1 VKSTIYSI
9 YSLRVFR
16 WLISKYKKERLE
28 ENNLLLEKANI
39 NMEYPEFFAWTLMN
53 ILVASICSIIFSAVF
68 HLIFNS
74 LYSLLL
80 LIAIPICVPSI
91 IGFFSYNLPN
101 YSVKKR
107 GHNIDLYLPYA
118 INFISSMAVAGI
130 SPSEIF
136 TTLSTIDVYGEV
148 QVEAKNIAKE
158 INIMGVDNI
167 SALKNAIETTPS
179 DKFKAFLQGIIG
191 TIQSGSDLHV
201 YLSTIVEKYMEADLV
216 DRKRDLDLLAVI
228 AEVFVISVIAFPIFL
243 VIILTV
249 FGFFGGS
256 MDLSINLMLIFSF
269 LILPVVY
276 AGFYYLIQST
286 SLEEITKMKS
296 KRMLTFSQYLGENK
310 ASMYIIGLSGCFL
323 IILYMFLLLF
333 SFLGYIPL
341 TFYQQLDFL
350 FLAIL
355 FFIGPIGAYKY
366 LEIKRRK
373 EMQNRLPEF
382 LTEVGD
388 SLSTGM
394 TIFDAIKSASKS
406 RYGRFTNEIRHMKS
420 QLSWD
425 ISMTD
430 VLVEFADRM
439 NSAIVQRIVI
449 VITRGLLMGGKT
461 PKIFKAASREVDQV
475 NRLERQR
482 ETNMYVYTIVILMCF
497 FIFLAIIVI
506 LDRTIFNS
514 FFDLQNQQVQQLGN
528 FMMISPVDSTV
539 LKYTL
544 FSFVFVQSIG
554 AGVLAGF
561 MMDGKLASG
570 IRYSCILGLISFFI
584 FKFLF

>member
-1 VKSTIYSI
+1 VKSTSYSI
-9 YSLRVFR
+9 FSLRAFR
-16 WLISKYKKERLE
+16 WFLSEERKERLE
-28 ENNLLLEKANI
+28 EKNLLLEKANI
-39 NMEYPEFFAWTLMN
+39 NMDYPEFFAWSLMN
-53 ILVASICSIIFSAVF
+53 ILVSFIVSLVIFIVF
-68 HLIFNS
+68 HMMLNS
-74 LYSLLL
+74 LYSLIL
-80 LIAIPICVPSI
+80 LIFLPIGILCIV
-91 IGFFSYNLPN
+91 GLFSYYLPN
-101 YSVKKR
+101 YYIRKR

-148 QVEAKNIAKE
+148 QAEAKNIAKE
-158 INIMGVDNI
+158 INVMGVDNI
-167 SALKNAIETTPS
+167 SALKNAIEITPS
-179 DKFKAFLQGIIG
+179 DKFKGFLQGIIG
-191 TIQSGSDLHV
+191 TIQSGSDLHI

-216 DRKRDLDLLAVI
+216 DRKKDLDMLAVI

-256 MDLSINLMLIFSF
+256 MDLSISLMLIFSF
-269 LILPVVY
+269 LILPLVY
-276 AGFYYLIQST
+276 AGFYYMIQST

-296 KRMLTFSQYLGENK
+296 KRRYALGEYLEENK
-310 ASMYIIGLSGCFL
+310 ASMYILGLSGCL
-323 IILYMFLLLF
+323 LVVLYAFLLFF

-341 TFYQQLDFL
+341 TFYQQLDFI

-355 FFIGPIGAYKY
+355 FFIGPIGVYKY

-388 SLSTGM
+388 SLATGM

-406 RYGRFTNEIRHMKS
+406 RYGRFTDEIRRMKS

-425 ISMTD
+425 ISMND
-430 VLVEFADRM
+430 VLVNFAERM

-449 VITRGLLMGGKT
+449 VINRGLIMGGKT

-506 LDRTIFNS
+506 LNQTIFTS
-514 FFDLQNQQVQQLGN
+514 FFDLQNQQVQRLGN
-528 FMMISPVDSTV
+528 FMMISPVDPTV

-570 IRYSCILGLISFFI
+570 IRYSCVLGLISFFT
-584 FKFLF
+584 FKFVF

>member
-1 VKSTIYSI
+1 MKTTGYSSF
-9 YSLRVFR
+9 SLRLFGR
-16 WLISKYKKERLE
+16 FLSEKSKTSLQEK
-28 ENNLLLEKANI
+28 NILLEKAEI
-39 NMEYPEFFAWTLMN
+39 NMDYTEYYSMTIMN
-53 ILVASICSIIFSAVF
+53 MIIAYIFSFIIF
-68 HLIFNS
+68 LIFYLLIES
-74 LYSLLL
+74 FLTLLFLL
-80 LIAIPICVPSI
+80 LIPTFIVALV
-91 IGFFSYNLPN
+91 GLTYFYLPN
-101 YSVKKR
+101 YYIKKR
-107 GHNIDLYLPYA
+107 GANIDLFLPYA

-148 QVEAKNIAKE
+148 QNEAKKIAKE

-167 SALKNAIETTPS
+167 TAMKNAIEITPS
-179 DKFKAFLQGIIG
+179 EKFKSFLQGIIG
-191 TIQSGSDLHV
+191 TIQSGSDLHL
-201 YLSTIVEKYMEADLV
+201 YLSNIVTKFMETDLI
-216 DRKRDLDLLAVI
+216 DRKKDLDLLAVI

-256 MDLSINLMLIFSF
+256 MDLSIQLMLIFSF
-269 LILPVVY
+269 LILPFVY
-276 AGFYYLIQST
+276 AGFYYLVQST

-296 KRMLTFSQYLGENK
+296 KKKYTIREYFEEHK
-310 ASMYIIGLSGCFL
+310 ASFYIIGLSGCM
-323 IILYMFLLLF
+323 IVVLYALLYLF
-333 SFLGYIPL
+333 SYLGFIPL

-355 FFIGPIGAYKY
+355 FFIGPIGIYKY
-366 LEIKRRK
+366 IEIKRRK
-373 EMQNRLPEF
+373 EIQNRLPEF
-382 LTEVGD
+382 MAEVGD

-394 TIFDAIKSASKS
+394 TIFDSIKVASKA
-406 RYGRFTNEIRHMKS
+406 RYGRLTNEIKRMKA

-425 ISMTD
+425 ISIMD
-430 VLVEFADRM
+430 VLNQFSERM
-439 NSAIVQRIVI
+439 KSAIIQRIVI
-449 VITRGLLMGGKT
+449 VANRGLMMGGKT

-482 ETNMYVYTIVILMCF
+482 ETNMFVYTIVILMCF

-506 LDRTIFNS
+506 LDRTIFMS
-514 FFDLQNQQVQQLGN
+514 FFDLQDQQLQRLGN
-528 FMMISPVDSTV
+528 FMLISHVDQNV

-544 FSFVFVQSIG
+544 YSFVFVQSIG

-570 IRYSCILGLISFFI
+570 IRYSCILGLISFFT
-584 FKFLF
+584 FKLLF

>member
-1 VKSTIYSI
+1 VKSTD
-9 YSLRVFR
+9 YSLFSLRIFQ
-16 WLISKYKKERLE
+16 WLIKDDRKERLE
-28 ENNLLLEKANI
+28 EKNLLLEKANI

-53 ILVASICSIIFSAVF
+53 IIIAIICSVVFSVVF
-68 HLIFNS
+68 HLILNNIFS
-74 LYSLLL
+74 LVL
-80 LIAIPICVPSI
+80 LIIVPISVPCI
-91 IGFFSYNLPN
+91 IGLLSYYLPDFRI
-101 YSVKKR
+101 KKR

-216 DRKRDLDLLAVI
+216 DRKKDLDLLAVI

-256 MDLSINLMLIFSF
+256 MDLSISLMLIFSF
-269 LILPVVY
+269 LILPLVY

-296 KRMLTFSQYLGENK
+296 KRVFTLREYMEENK
-310 ASMYIIGLSGCFL
+310 ASMYIIGLSTCFL
-323 IILYMFLLLF
+323 IILYVFLLLF

-341 TFYQQLDFL
+341 TLYQQLDFL

-355 FFIGPIGAYKY
+355 FFIGPIGVYKY

-394 TIFDAIKSASKS
+394 TIFDAIKTASKS
-406 RYGRFTNEIRHMKS
+406 RYGRFTDEIRLMKS

-430 VLVEFADRM
+430 VLHEFASRM

-449 VITRGLLMGGKT
+449 VINRGLVMGGKT

-506 LDRTIFNS
+506 LDRTIFMS
-514 FFDLQNQQVQQLGN
+514 FFDLQNQQVQRLGN

-570 IRYSCILGLISFFI
+570 IRYSCLLGLISFFI

>member
-1 VKSTIYSI
+1 MKSTE
-9 YSLRVFR
+9 YSLFSLRMFQ
-16 WLISKYKKERLE
+16 WLIKDDRKERLE
-28 ENNLLLEKANI
+28 EKNLLLEKANI

-53 ILVASICSIIFSAVF
+53 IVIAIICSVVFSVVF
-68 HLIFNS
+68 HLILNNI
-74 LYSLLL
+74 YSLMLL
-80 LIAIPICVPSI
+80 FIIPISVPCI
-91 IGFFSYNLPN
+91 VGFASYYLPDFRI
-101 YSVKKR
+101 KKR

-136 TTLSTIDVYGEV
+136 ATLSTIDVYGEV

-256 MDLSINLMLIFSF
+256 MDLSISLMLIFSF
-269 LILPVVY
+269 LILPLVY
-276 AGFYYLIQST
+276 VGFYYLIQST

-296 KRMLTFSQYLGENK
+296 KRSFTLREYLEENK
-310 ASMYIIGLSGCFL
+310 ASMYIIGLSTCFL
-323 IILYMFLLLF
+323 IVLYVFLLLF

-355 FFIGPIGAYKY
+355 FFIGPIGVYKY

-394 TIFDAIKSASKS
+394 TIFDAIKTASKS
-406 RYGRFTNEIRHMKS
+406 RYGRFTDEIRLMKS

-425 ISMTD
+425 ISMND
-430 VLVEFADRM
+430 VLAEFASRM

-449 VITRGLLMGGKT
+449 VIDRGLIMGGKT

-475 NRLERQR
+475 NRLENQR

-506 LDRTIFNS
+506 LERTIFMS
-514 FFDLQNQQVQQLGN
+514 FFDLQNQQVQRLGN
-528 FMMISPVDSTV
+528 FMMISPVDPTV

-570 IRYSCILGLISFFI
+570 IRYSCLLGLISFFI